1 MSNYFEYNDKI
12 AFHPGYYVKEIV
24 DEYGLTQEDFA
35 KRLDT
40 TPKTLSKLING
51 EQNLSREMAL
61 KLSRLLG
68 NSVNYWLNLQSAY
81 DALLTEFESA
91 QEMERERQILDK
103 MDYNY
108 FRDNYGLPDL
118 PRKKEEQIV
127 AVREL
132 LQLSSLNVLSK
143 YDMAASFR
151 SASLEKTTPN
161 IIRSNAMVQIAINEA
176 MQVDAPKFNKQT
188 FTRAAFYALSLTTQ
202 HDSFYPL
209 IKEAFR
215 KAGVILIVMPNMKGS
230 KINGATKKINDKI
243 MLMVN
248 DRRLYSDTFWF
259 TLFHEIGHIMNGDF
273 GMSLENSDRE
283 KKADD
288 YARNQLIP
296 QDEYEEFVHKNPSF
310 DFDIIVDFAKKI
322 DRDPGIVLGR
332 LQNDG
337 LIDYKDT
344 RFKVLRKQYKVIT
357 KQ

>member
-24 DEYGLTQEDFA
+24 EDLGLTQEDFA

-51 EQNLSREMAL
+51 EQSLSREMAL

-68 NSVNYWLNLQSAY
+68 NSVTFWLNLQSSY
-81 DALLTEFESA
+81 DALFTEYESA
-91 QEMERERQILDK
+91 QEMKRERHILDK

-108 FRDNYGLPDL
+108 FRDNYSLPDL
-118 PRKKEEQIV
+118 PRKKDEQIV
-127 AVREL
+127 ALRKFLCV
-132 LQLSSLNVLSK
+132 SSLNVLSK

-161 IIRSNAMVQIAINEA
+161 IIRSNAMVQIAVNEA
-176 MQVDAPKFNKQT
+176 MQVEAPKYNKQA
-188 FTRAAFYALSLTTQ
+188 FSRAVYYALSLTTQ

-215 KAGVILIVMPNMKGS
+215 KAGVILVIMPHMKGS

-259 TLFHEIGHIMNGDF
+259 TLFHEIGHIMKGDY
-273 GMSLENSDRE
+273 GMSLDDNDHE
-283 KKADD
+283 KEAND
-288 YARNQLIP
+288 YAKNQLIP
-296 QDEYEEFVHKNPSF
+296 QDEYDEFVRENHSF
-310 DFDIIVDFAKKI
+310 DLNDILDFARKI

-332 LQNDG
+332 LQYEG
-337 LIDYKDT
+337 LVDYKDT
-344 RFKVLRKQYKVIT
+344 RLNILRKQYKVLT

>member
-51 EQNLSREMAL
+51 EQSLSRDMAL
-61 KLSRLLG
+61 KLSRLIG
-68 NSVNYWLNLQSAY
+68 NSVTFWLNLQSAY
-81 DALLTEFESA
+81 DALITEYESA
-91 QEMERERQILDK
+91 MEMERERHILDQL
-103 MDYNY
+103 DYNY
-108 FRDNYGLPDL
+108 FRDNYNLPDL
-118 PRKKEEQIV
+118 PRKKEEQVI

-132 LQLSSLNVLSK
+132 LGVSSLNVLSK

-151 SASLEKTTPN
+151 SASLQKTTPN
-161 IIRSNAMVQIAINEA
+161 IIRSNAMVQIAVNEA
-176 MQVDAPKFNKQT
+176 MQIDAPKFNKQA
-188 FTRAAFYALSLTTQ
+188 FTGAVYYALSLTTQ

-209 IKEAFR
+209 IEEAFR
-215 KAGVILIVMPNMKGS
+215 NTGVILIVMPNMKGS

-259 TLFHEIGHIMNGDF
+259 TLFHEIGHIMNGDY
-273 GMSLENSDRE
+273 GMSLEGSDHE
-283 KKADD
+283 KDADD
-288 YARNQLIP
+288 FAKNQLIP
-296 QDEYEEFVHKNPSF
+296 QAEYENFVHENHSF
-310 DFDIIVDFAKKI
+310 DVDVIVDFAHNI

-332 LQNDG
+332 LQYEG
-337 LIDYKDT
+337 LVDYKDT
-344 RFKVLRKQYKVIT
+344 RMKMLRTKYKILT
-357 KQ
+357 AQ